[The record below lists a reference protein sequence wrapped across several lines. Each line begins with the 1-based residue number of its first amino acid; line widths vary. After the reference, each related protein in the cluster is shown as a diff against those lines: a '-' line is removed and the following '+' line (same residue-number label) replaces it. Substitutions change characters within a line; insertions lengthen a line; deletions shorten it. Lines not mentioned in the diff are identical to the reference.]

1 MTRVNCTMAHLKWK
15 DELSKNVFNAYVRE
29 KDTEKICK
37 EFSKKFNKCI
47 DFHHGDFRFC
57 GSEYFKLTKC
67 MKHYKVDS
75 PIMESLS
82 PGNTK
87 NNSD

>member
-37 EFSKKFNKCI
+37 EF
-47 DFHHGDFRFC
+47 
-57 GSEYFKLTKC
+57 
-67 MKHYKVDS
+67 
-75 PIMESLS
+75 
-82 PGNTK
+82 
-87 NNSD
+87 